1 MSQTTAYSPHAY
13 RRDAVLSAPP
23 QRLIVML
30 YDGAR
35 RFLHQAAAAMRAGQ
49 VEAAHNKLRRA
60 EDIVAYLRETLDHEQ
75 GGEVA
80 VHLQSLY
87 FFCQRHLRQA
97 RIERD
102 PGKIEQVSELLGRL
116 RESWAA
122 IERT

>member
-1 MSQTTAYSPHAY
+1 
-13 RRDAVLSAPP
+13 
-23 QRLIVML
+23 
-30 YDGAR
+30 
-35 RFLHQAAAAMRAGQ
+35 MRAGH
-49 VEAAHNKLRRA
+49 VEAAHNTLRRA

-75 GGEVA
+75 GGDVA